1 MNLNLLFY
9 HQIYFRDHLSAQ
21 LKKIGLRNSVKLPL
35 VDCLIVQYPLNGH
48 IHLKLLI

>member
-9 HQIYFRDHLSAQ
+9 FRDLLSAQ
-21 LKKIGLRNSVKLPL
+21 LKKIGLRNLVKLPL
-35 VDCLIVQYPLNGH
+35 VDCLIVQSPQNGP